1 MLKEDERVAYQ
12 AAFNTFDWLKKWNK
26 NWQIILPMMMTML
39 SRMTMMV
46 ITNLMKTFNMVMT
59 IMVIRNMMKTSRMM
73 MTMLSKMVKTNM
85 MKTIVMTIMVMT
97 MMVMTMMVMTKGSQ
111 VKQWPG
117 GSQQPPRC
125 DEKGRAQSHWYR
137 GRIRIFWITHFDQ
150 FHQLKISYTWVP
162 KAKSVDAWLSQIW
175 CGDLVKIS
183 L

>member
-1 MLKEDERVAYQ
+1 
-12 AAFNTFDWLKKWNK
+12 
-26 NWQIILPMMMTML
+26 MMMTML

-97 MMVMTMMVMTKGSQ
+97 MMVMTKGSQ

-125 DEKGRAQSHWYR
+125 DEKGRAQSH
-137 GRIRIFWITHFDQ
+137 
-150 FHQLKISYTWVP
+150 
-162 KAKSVDAWLSQIW
+162 
-175 CGDLVKIS
+175 
-183 L
+183 